1 MLLNSAISS
10 ILVFWRLNR
19 LRKRIGIIGA
29 NGQLGS
35 EVCLLLSQMEDVEV
49 VPICRNHVGASFLR
63 RCGLTV
69 RTGTTDNETNSR
81 RLLEGLDLVADFSL
95 PAGSSSHVRSQIT
108 QTISNIN
115 RFAPPRAPFV
125 YLSSILAFGNPDFR
139 SELRNYW
146 FSRSAYGSTKRYAER
161 LAQKL
166 SEKHHRP
173 AYVFRVGVVHGDLQA
188 ATRQAVKDLK
198 ASAHL
203 TAYLP
208 DCESYT
214 VFAFSIAEALV
225 SAVHQKDSPGLYTL
239 VSNPAWSWKELHQY
253 LCEKAGIDQP
263 SVLVQ
268 AQQIRSDGW
277 LRRVRRSVFG
287 ALRHHKEFLNGYV
300 GAVSPKVEQQMRA
313 TYHARN
319 ASAEIARG
327 VMESRYMPYLC
338 NFSRY
343 PGRRLSGISDSRVT
357 MFEPSR
363 RLLEGMELIAQ
374 RGPLRSSET
383 FRLGYSARASAS

>member
-1 MLLNSAISS
+1 
-10 ILVFWRLNR
+10 
-19 LRKRIGIIGA
+19 
-29 NGQLGS
+29 
-35 EVCLLLSQMEDVEV
+35 MEEVEV

-63 RCGLTV
+63 RCGVTV
-69 RTGTTDNETNSR
+69 RIGVTDNETNTR

-95 PAGSSSHVRSQIT
+95 PAGSSSHVRSQMT
-108 QTISNIN
+108 QTMSNIN
-115 RFAPPRAPFV
+115 RFAPPRVPFV

-139 SELRNYW
+139 SDLRSYR

-161 LAQKL
+161 LARKL
-166 SEKHHRP
+166 SAKQRRP
-173 AYVFRVGVVHGDLQA
+173 AYLFRVGVVHGDLQA

-225 SAVHQKDSPGLYTL
+225 SAVYQKDSPGLYTL

-253 LCEKAGIDQP
+253 LCERAGVDQT

-268 AQQIRSDGW
+268 PEKVRSDGW
-277 LRRVRRSVFG
+277 LWRSQRSVFG
-287 ALRHHKEFLNGYV
+287 ALRRHKEFLNGYI
-300 GAVSPKVEQQMRA
+300 GAVLPKVEQQMRA
-313 TYHARN
+313 TYHTRN
-319 ASAEIARG
+319 ASTEISHG
-327 VMESRYMPYLC
+327 VMGSRYMPFLC

-343 PGRRLSGISDSRVT
+343 PGRRLCGVSDSRVT

-363 RLLEGMELIAQ
+363 RLQKAVELIAE
-374 RGPLRSSET
+374 GIRSV
-383 FRLGYSARASAS
+383 SANVQL